1 MLDTGCPLCYS
12 VTCVK
17 AQTIKQSI
25 RSHLATIGFASVHSR
40 ITAAERF
47 FVRMFM
53 IGWIAVLSIFFAHK
67 HLESAYAESEFIM
80 GG

>member
-1 MLDTGCPLCYS
+1 MIDIAFILCYS
-12 VTCVK
+12 ITCVK

-40 ITAAERF
+40 ITVGERR

-53 IGWIAVLSIFFAHK
+53 IGWVAVLSIFLFCF
-67 HLESAYAESEFIM
+67 LM